1 MMKFLQ
7 IGKEIIL
14 DESKALAKLAKLL
27 DKNFEIVCEKIIKC
41 GGHVIVTGMGK
52 SGHIAQK
59 IAATFSSTG
68 TPSFY
73 LHPGEAS
80 HGDLGVITKNNIVL
94 AISNSGESKE
104 LFDILEYCKRNG
116 IFLVGITSKKES
128 TLGKYSDVPLI
139 IPLEREACKLNL
151 APTNST
157 TMMLALGD
165 ALSVAVYLNKNFTK
179 DDFGKFHPG
188 GKLGKQLVKVK
199 DVMRTADQIA
209 LVDTNTPFQEVI
221 IKITEKLGGCAIVI
235 SNKNIDNELQGV
247 VTDGDIRRYLTNQKN
262 NPEVLF
268 HTINNFMSTTPVTT
282 NVETLAVDAIHIMN
296 KNRITAM
303 PVVNENNQVLGLLH
317 IHDLVN
323 LGF

>member
-1 MMKFLQ
+1 MKFLQ
-7 IGKEIIL
+7 TGKEIIIDEANALFKLAELL
-14 DESKALAKLAKLL
+14 DE
-27 DKNFEIVCEKIIKC
+27 DFEVACEKIIDC
-41 GGHVIVTGMGK
+41 RGHVIVTGMGK
-52 SGHIAQK
+52 SGYIAQK

-73 LHPGEAS
+73 LHPAEAS
-80 HGDLGVITKNNIVL
+80 HGDLGVITKNNIVI

-157 TMMLALGD
+157 TMSLALGD
-165 ALSVAVYLNKNFTK
+165 ALSVAVYLNKNFSK
-179 DDFGKFHPG
+179 ADFGKFHPG
-188 GKLGKQLVKVK
+188 GKLGKQLIKVK
-199 DVMRTADQIA
+199 DVMRPTTQIA
-209 LVDTNTPFQEVI
+209 VVNIDSPFQEVI
-221 IKITEKLGGCAIVI
+221 IKITEKLGGCAVVI
-235 SNKNIDNELQGV
+235 SNINIDNELVGV
-247 VTDGDIRRYLTNQKN
+247 VTDGDIRRYLGDHQN
-262 NPEVLF
+262 NSEVLF
-268 HTINNFMSTTPVTT
+268 HTVNNLMSSNPVTT
-282 NVETLAVDAIHIMN
+282 TDETLAVDAIHAMN
-296 KNRITAM
+296 KNRITSM